1 MEAKTTALA
10 AVKQDVRLQEWS
22 AQIEAQQASGLTVR
36 QWCIEN
42 GVKPKTYYYHLK
54 KVREQFLDSSPT
66 IVPLNVPQQS
76 ADIRIEKNGVQ
87 ISLPVN
93 ISPDTL
99 LALVQTLC

>member
-1 MEAKTTALA
+1 MEAKTAALA
-10 AVKQDVRLQEWS
+10 VVKQDVRLQEWS

-66 IVPLNVPQQS
+66 IVPLNPCRVFL
-76 ADIRIEKNGVQ
+76 KVHCHTGVYC
-87 ISLPVN
+87 
-93 ISPDTL
+93 
-99 LALVQTLC
+99 ALCLM